1 MAHGF
6 SLLAKPQAAPERW
19 RGALERVSAA
29 MRLHPELVAGTRGRV
44 DTDLMRAARGSVVA
58 KGGAEGYFGMGH
70 RDGLGLAFKVLDGDA
85 ARRAR
90 SVVVVAAA
98 ERLGWVPSGALAE
111 HGPCLAITNWAGR
124 HTGDVRPAPALTA

>member
-1 MAHGF
+1 
-6 SLLAKPQAAPERW
+6 LVKPSAAPERW
-19 RGALERVSAA
+19 RTSLERVSAA

-90 SVVVVAAA
+90 SVIVVAAA
-98 ERLGWVPSGALAE
+98 ERLGWVPAGALAAY
-111 HGPCLAITNWAGR
+111 GPLKPLTNWAGR
-124 HTGDVRPAPALTA
+124 RVGEVQAAF